1 MLGII
6 LKSGDLIKKFL
17 KKGFLKSF
25 LWKEINKLL
34 CSTWFFLLKDKNFRR
49 KKIFL

>member
-1 MLGII
+1 MLDII

-25 LWKEINKLL
+25 LLKEISKLL
-34 CSTWFFLLKDKNFRR
+34 CNVLFFLLKDKNFRR